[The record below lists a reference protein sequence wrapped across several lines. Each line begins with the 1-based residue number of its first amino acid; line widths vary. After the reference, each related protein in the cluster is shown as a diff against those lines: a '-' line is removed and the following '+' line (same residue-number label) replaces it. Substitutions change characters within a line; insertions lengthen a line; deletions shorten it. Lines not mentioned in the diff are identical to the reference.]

1 MRLLLFRR
9 TNNEWRLY
17 KPPERSDS
25 VSGRQRPKIV
35 VERLYVGDKPMEQ
48 VFQKLAEGQIQ
59 RKLQQKTVSKEQKNC

>member
-1 MRLLLFRR
+1 M
-9 TNNEWRLY
+9 
-17 KPPERSDS
+17 
-25 VSGRQRPKIV
+25 SGRQRPKIV